1 MTQCEVCGPVL
12 SMNWNPIVRRDYTE
26 DFADFTGLEHDHGTG
41 LVMSAYDPALL
52 NGTELSSRPF
62 IEAFQDEEDPQ
73 IADMH
78 LRYAANRGD
87 WYAMVCLAESRNE
100 LEHDDESW
108 RWASR
113 VVFLLSNPDN
123 EFADYLEHAT
133 RESVIQDAKNMM
145 EMCIQN
151 GANPN
156 QPEPNDVGV
165 SAVDKYCLAHGILLV
180 RSASREEC
188 DDSVHMALRSFG

>member
-1 MTQCEVCGPVL
+1 MQWKPL
-12 SMNWNPIVRRDYTE
+12 VRRDFTE
-26 DFADFTGLEHDHGTG
+26 DFADFTDKEHDHETG
-41 LVMSAYDPALL
+41 LVMSAYHSALL
-52 NGTELSSRPF
+52 DGTELSSRPF
-62 IEAFQDEEDPQ
+62 IEAFQEEEDPQ

-123 EFADYLEHAT
+123 EFTDYFEHAT
-133 RESVIQDAKNMM
+133 RESVILDAKNMM
-145 EMCIQN
+145 EMCIRN
-151 GANPN
+151 GADPN
-156 QPEPNDVGV
+156 QPEPRDVGV
-165 SAVDKYCLAHGILLV
+165 SAEEKYCLAHGILLH
-180 RSASREEC
+180 RGAPREKC
-188 DDSVHMALRSFG
+188 DDSVHIALRSFG

>member
-1 MTQCEVCGPVL
+1 
-12 SMNWNPIVRRDYTE
+12 MNWTPIIRTDHTE
-26 DFADFTGLEHDHGTG
+26 DFADFTGIEHDHSTG
-41 LVMSAYDPALL
+41 LVMSTYDPALL
-52 NGTELSSRPF
+52 NGTELSSYPF
-62 IEAFQDEEDPQ
+62 IEAFREENDPQ

-78 LRYAANRGD
+78 LRFAANRGD

-100 LEHDDESW
+100 HEHDDESW

-123 EFADYLEHAT
+123 EFADYLSHRT
-133 RESVIQDAKNMM
+133 RESVIHDAKNMM

-151 GANPN
+151 GADPN
-156 QPEPNDVGV
+156 QHEPRDVGV
-165 SAVDKYCLAHGILLV
+165 SAEEKYCLAHGILLS
-180 RSASREEC
+180 RSAQREKC